1 MGETSPGI
9 DAFME
14 FPGIETNSI
23 EDPAVRRAFG
33 VINEYFKR
41 AGVFSD
47 QDAKQ
52 STIDGNVTA
61 IATNVTAIALNTTH
75 RSSSGSDHAD
85 VVSNTTHRSSNGSDH
100 SFLDQSVVKAANVQF
115 AGLKFGASGQQV
127 TDIDTN
133 TSLGTSDTKLATQK
147 AIKSYVDTEVAAKM
161 DDTLAALQALNL
173 LMPNSSG
180 GVAVGEIFRETGGDV
195 KWRVV

>member
-1 MGETSPGI
+1 MGETSPGV

-52 STIDGNVTA
+52 STIDANATA
-61 IATNVTAIALNTTH
+61 IATNEALNSVHRDGNGSDHANVVTNTTH
-75 RSSSGSDHAD
+75 R
-85 VVSNTTHRSSNGSDH
+85 TSNGSSH
-100 SFLDQSVVKAANVQF
+100 SFLDQSVIKAANVQF
-115 AGLKFGASGQQV
+115 AGLKFGAGGQQV
-127 TDIDTN
+127 TVIDTN
-133 TSLGTSDTKLATQK
+133 TSLGTSNSRLATQN
-147 AIKSYVDTEVAAKM
+147 AIKVYVDTRVAAKM

-195 KWRVV
+195 KWRVA